1 MRRSRSVGTR
11 RAVAGYRKTVGQL
24 EDILAAMSPAHDYRA
39 FTVTTSSGN
48 ISTVPNQGS
57 AGGNLAVVSSTIAE
71 PAVDAALLGE
81 LSITISN
88 RTLQSSLAPAAF
100 GFCHNGVGGHTF
112 CVFVPTTAASRCVWA
127 TRSFAGTERGAGFFY
142 QSTQSINFQA
152 SNGTNNI
159 FAHASGAASV
169 PLNAGALIENS
180 YIESRAPFEAVTT
193 RGSAGTLINATNT
206 GAAPSASDPTSTL
219 RIGNSSGDILVGE
232 CRWARWIGFDRVL
245 SDADRAKVLTLLARR
260 YGV

>member
-1 MRRSRSVGTR
+1 MPSPKSV
-11 RAVAGYRKTVGQL
+11 AQL
-24 EDILAAMSPAHDYRA
+24 EVMLAAMAPAHDYGA
-39 FTVTTSSGN
+39 HSVTLSGAD
-48 ISTVPNQGS
+48 IATVPNAGS
-57 AGGNLAVVSSTIAE
+57 AGGNLAVVSSTIAG
-71 PAVDAALLGE
+71 PATDAALLGQ
-81 LSITISN
+81 LSIAISN

-100 GFCHNGVGGHTF
+100 SFAHNGLGGHTF
-112 CVFVPTTAASRCVWA
+112 CVFVPTNAASRCVWA

-142 QSTQSINFQA
+142 QATQSINYQA

-159 FAHASGAASV
+159 FAHASGAATV
-169 PLNAGALIENS
+169 ALNAGALIENS
-180 YIESRAPFEAVTT
+180 YIESRAPFEASTT

-245 SDADRAKVLTLLARR
+245 SDHERAKVLLLLNKR